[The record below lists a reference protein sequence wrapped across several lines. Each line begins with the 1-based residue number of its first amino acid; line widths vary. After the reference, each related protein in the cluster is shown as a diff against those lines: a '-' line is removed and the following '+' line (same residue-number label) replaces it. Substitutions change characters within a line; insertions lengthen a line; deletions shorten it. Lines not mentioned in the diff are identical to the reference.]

1 MCVWFGW
8 GCWFDVRLR
17 LNFADGGFVNSV
29 AFFPFVSLVGLA
41 VLGAGLLVAG
51 CSFGCW

>member
-1 MCVWFGW
+1 MRLVWL